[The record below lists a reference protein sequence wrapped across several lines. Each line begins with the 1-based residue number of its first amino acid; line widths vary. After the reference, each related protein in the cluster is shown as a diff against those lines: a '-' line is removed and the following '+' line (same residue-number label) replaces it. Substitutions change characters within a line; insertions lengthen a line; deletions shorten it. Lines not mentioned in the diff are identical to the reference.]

1 MATAT
6 FYTTAKRHNSTL
18 IPTGGAVL
26 NVSLKNGC
34 DLLAPT
40 FYLDY
45 ANVPTWSMMQ
55 FAGRYYFITGIT
67 SLRQDYW
74 QIDAEVDVLATYKA
88 AIQATT
94 AFVLYDATANND
106 IVDTRLAV
114 NASKTVSQNSVIL
127 NENASAAGSY
137 LCCVTGERSTNI
149 FKIPNVAWLDQTIWG
164 GGDPDRG
171 LANYLS
177 NEFPNIDESPFQWLT
192 DEDRWQN
199 LGYYLKQTGKN
210 IVGSGNNI
218 LSNIRSLIWV
228 PWRVETTQTA
238 SFDLG
243 MFHTGSIASIVT
255 TMFQQTSAQVAIPWQ
270 FSDWRRNEPY
280 TYVYLY
286 LPFIGVIHI
295 PSSQIIGE
303 SAIDVQIAFNQKSGE
318 IAFRVYAGNVQI
330 GAYGANTAV
339 QIPVG
344 SSQVTP
350 AQKITAIAGV
360 AGGIGAAIA
369 SGNIIGTAVAAASIA
384 AVRPIGATVGG
395 IGGGAGGALDL
406 NLRCITVC
414 HNTSAE
420 PNTIAA
426 VIGTP
431 TMANNSLA
439 QKTGYVQTQDASVS
453 GSMTDTERQRINQ
466 LLDGGI
472 YIE

>member
-6 FYTTAKRHNSTL
+6 FFTTAKRHNSTL
-18 IPTGGAVL
+18 IPTGGTDL
-26 NVSLKNGC
+26 SVSLKNGC

-45 ANVPTWSMMQ
+45 ASVPTWSMMQ

-114 NASKTVSQNSVIL
+114 NASKTAMQNNVIL

-149 FKIPNVAWLDQTIWG
+149 FKIPNVAWLDQIISGSGATQ
-164 GGDPDRG
+164 G
-171 LANYLS
+171 LDAYLS
-177 NEFPNIDESPFQWLT
+177 NEFPDTDQSPFQWLT
-192 DEDRWQN
+192 DEDRWKN
-199 LGYYLKQTGKN
+199 IGYYVKQAGKN
-210 IVGSGNNI
+210 LIGSGNNI

-228 PWRVETTQTA
+228 PWRVETSQTA
-238 SFDLG
+238 PFDLG
-243 MFHTGSIASIVT
+243 MYHTGAIASIVT
-255 TMFQQTSAQVAIPWQ
+255 TMFQQTSAQVTIPWQ

-286 LPFIGVIHI
+286 LPFVGVIHI

-350 AQKITAIAGV
+350 AQKITALAGV
-360 AGGIGAAIA
+360 AGGIGSAIA
-369 SGNIIGTAVAAASIA
+369 SGNILGTAVAAASLASI
-384 AVRPIGATVGG
+384 RPIGATVGG

-420 PNTIAA
+420 PNTIAP

-431 TMANNSLA
+431 TMAHHSLA

>member
-6 FYTTAKRHNSTL
+6 FFTTAKRHNSTL
-18 IPTGGAVL
+18 IPTGGTDL
-26 NVSLKNGC
+26 SVSLKNGC

-94 AFVLYDATANND
+94 AFVLYDATANYD

-114 NASKTVSQNSVIL
+114 NASKTASQNNVIL

-149 FKIPNVAWLDQTIWG
+149 FKIPNVAWLDQIISGSGATQSL
-164 GGDPDRG
+164 DSF
-171 LANYLS
+171 LS
-177 NEFPNIDESPFQWLT
+177 NEFPDTDQSPFQWLT
-192 DEDRWQN
+192 DEDRWKN

-210 IVGSGNNI
+210 LIGSGNNI

-228 PWRVETTQTA
+228 PWRVETSQTA
-238 SFDLG
+238 PFDLG
-243 MFHTGSIASIVT
+243 MYHTGAIASIVT

-350 AQKITAIAGV
+350 AQKITALAGV
-360 AGGIGAAIA
+360 AGGIGSAIA
-369 SGNIIGTAVAAASIA
+369 SGNILGTAVAAASLASI
-384 AVRPIGATVGG
+384 RPIGATVGG

-420 PNTIAA
+420 PNTIAS

-431 TMANNSLA
+431 TMAHHSLA
-439 QKTGYVQTQDASVS
+439 QKTGYVQTHDASVS